1 MTQNNQKGQVK
12 QSRWPLYISLGS
24 LLSLALLYFAV
35 PDVNDFFK
43 EAFETLTSDNNQRI
57 SNWVDQLGFWGPIF
71 IILTMVLQMFL
82 LIIPS
87 PLLMVVSVLAYGPYW
102 GTLISVS
109 AVAVAS
115 SIGYFVGRYLGEVAI
130 ARLLG
135 GDKEK
140 QLEFYVEKYGV
151 WAVIITRLAP
161 FLSNDAISFVGGILR
176 MGYWRFIG
184 ATLVGIFPLA
194 VLVGYFGENNDR
206 LKAGLIWVSALSL
219 ILFVSYIIYNN
230 KKNPYKS
237 KSKKNRS

>member
-1 MTQNNQKGQVK
+1 MPQNNQKGQVK
-12 QSRWPLYISLGS
+12 QSRWPLYMSLGL

-35 PDVNDFFK
+35 PDANNFFK

-57 SNWVDQLGFWGPIF
+57 SNWVDQLGFWSPFF
-71 IILTMVLQMFL
+71 IILAMVLQMFL

-115 SIGYFVGRYLGEVAI
+115 SIGYFIGRYLGEVAI
-130 ARLLG
+130 VRLLG
-135 GDKEK
+135 GEKEK
-140 QLEFYVEKYGV
+140 QLEFYVEKYGI

-194 VLVGYFGENNDR
+194 VLIGYFGENNDR
-206 LKAGLIWVSALSL
+206 LKSGLIWVSALSL
-219 ILFVSYIIYNN
+219 IIFVSYIIYDS
-230 KKNPYKS
+230 KKNQDKS
-237 KSKKNRS
+237 KSKKNSS